1 MPISTMSRMGHPLFV
16 PSSSNQRLSA
26 GVVVRRFDGHR
37 DVVRMALFE
46 TRRGDLHELRLLQML
61 DGRRTG
67 VAHRRAQ
74 AAGELVDHRRQWAS
88 ERYPALDSLRHQL
101 VLRER
106 IVLEV
111 AVLGVGLRATSAL
124 HRTQRTHAA
133 VALELLAVDEDQL
146 AR

>member
-1 MPISTMSRMGHPLFV
+1 MSRMGHPLFV

-46 TRRGDLHELRLLQML
+46 TRRGDLHELSLLQVL

-74 AAGELVDHRRQWAS
+74 TAGELVAHRRQRAS
-88 ERYPALDSLRHQL
+88 ERYPALDSPRPPL
-101 VLRER
+101 VLAEPLTLADP
-106 IVLEV
+106 VLV
-111 AVLGVGLRATSAL
+111 RLP
-124 HRTQRTHAA
+124 
-133 VALELLAVDEDQL
+133 
-146 AR
+146 